1 MTVSTDVTILS
12 LNNKSGGTE
21 CAAFLFYLY
30 LFYGEIMEYR
40 TVKKEDNEE
49 YVIKHSRFIGYCCP
63 VSSKEEAEA
72 FIASVKSRHWD
83 ATHNVYAYIIREGNV
98 KRYSD
103 DGEPQGTA
111 GVPVLSVLEKENVTD
126 TCVVVTRYFGGVLLG
141 GGGLVRAYSHTAKI
155 ALEKSRIITMAEAKE
170 LRIVCDYTFYGK
182 LEAFLRTENASV
194 LSSDFADKVTL
205 NIRIKDDMY
214 ENFTAKLT
222 EMSNGKLIPEIINEN
237 FYEF

>member
-1 MTVSTDVTILS
+1 MCRL
-12 LNNKSGGTE
+12 
-21 CAAFLFYLY
+21 LFYLFLY
-30 LFYGEIMEYR
+30 LFGEAMEYR
-40 TVKKEDNEE
+40 TVKKEDSDE

-63 VSSKEEAEA
+63 VSSKEDAEA
-72 FIASVKSRHWD
+72 FISSVKSNHWD
-83 ATHNVYAYIIREGNV
+83 ATHNVYAYIIRDGNI

-141 GGGLVRAYSHTAKI
+141 GGGLVRSYSHTAKI
-155 ALEKSRIITMAEAKE
+155 ALDKSEIITMANAKE

-182 LEAFLRTENASV
+182 LEAFLRAENISV
-194 LSSDFADKVTL
+194 LASDFADNVTL
-205 NIRIKDDMY
+205 TVRVKDDVY
-214 ENFTAKLT
+214 EKFTAKLT
-222 EMSNGKLIPEIINEN
+222 EMSNGKLFPEIINEN